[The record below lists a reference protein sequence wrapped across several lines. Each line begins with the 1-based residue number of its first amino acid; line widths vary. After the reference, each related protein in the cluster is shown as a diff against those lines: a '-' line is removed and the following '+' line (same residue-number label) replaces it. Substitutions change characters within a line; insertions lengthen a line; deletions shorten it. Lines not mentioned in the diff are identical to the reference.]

1 MTVDLHGES
10 LPFLGRIHGMETAS
24 IKGKNKWR
32 SLHVALEE
40 VQHGESTRHVRL
52 GSFLPGLLY
61 RNLRYI
67 NSDNSEVLLREP
79 DGVVAS
85 SASDLQSLAGS
96 NRRGGH
102 GLNQVEVRLSNVPR
116 CGAFFIC
123 FPEMI
128 FDAHIGFILGPDRH
142 MRRTWRLLQWPFA

>member
-32 SLHVALEE
+32 SLHVSLEDVE
-40 VQHGESTRHVRL
+40 HGERTRHVRL
-52 GSFLPGLLY
+52 GSFLPGLLN

-67 NSDNSEVLLREP
+67 NSDNSEVLFREP
-79 DGVVAS
+79 NCVISS
-85 SASDLQSLAGS
+85 SASDFQSRAGS
-96 NRRGGH
+96 NGRSGH
-102 GLNQVEVRLSNVPR
+102 GLNQVEIRLANVPR
-116 CGAFFIC
+116 GRAFFVVFI
-123 FPEMI
+123 ETI

-142 MRRTWRLLQWPFA
+142 LRRTWRLLQWPFA

>member
-96 NRRGGH
+96 NRRGG
-102 GLNQVEVRLSNVPR
+102 LRAS
-116 CGAFFIC
+116 
-123 FPEMI
+123 
-128 FDAHIGFILGPDRH
+128 
-142 MRRTWRLLQWPFA
+142 